1 MYDKLAAKVNNI
13 DTSDFVLKS
22 RYQTDNTDLE
32 KKIPDLT
39 DFVKRTKL
47 TELENKIQDV
57 SSLATRT
64 AFIAVENKIPSVSS
78 LVKKTDY
85 DTKVVEI
92 EKKLADHNHNKYIT
106 TPDFNTLM
114 ASSVFNARLARTN
127 LITKAD
133 FDAKLSNLNRKAT
146 ANKTK
151 NLLVENELKKL
162 KSFDLSYFIG
172 KSHFEEDGTQNYLIF

>member
-22 RYQTDNTDLE
+22 RYQTDKTDLE

-106 TPDFNTLM
+106 TPDFNTL

-133 FDAKLSNLNRKAT
+133 FDAKLSSLNRKAT